1 MTGQLK
7 ILTTV
12 GTHGEAE
19 IVNALLLE
27 AGIHS
32 IAQRTIGGP
41 LEDARAGRDI
51 YVDEHDLERARG
63 LLKAQEN
70 PISDEELTR
79 LSEEAG
85 REANES

>member
-1 MTGQLK
+1 MTKL
-7 ILTTV
+7 LTTV
-12 GTHGEAE
+12 ATAGEAE
-19 IVNALLLE
+19 IVSALLQN

-63 LLKAQEN
+63 LLQAQEN
-70 PISDEELTR
+70 PVSDEELTR
-79 LSEEAG
+79 LSEQAY
-85 REANES
+85 REATE

>member
-1 MTGQLK
+1 MTKL
-7 ILTTV
+7 LTTV
-12 GTHGEAE
+12 ATAGEAE
-19 IVNALLLE
+19 IVSALLQD

-63 LLKAQEN
+63 LLQAQEN
-70 PISDEELTR
+70 PVSDEELTR
-79 LSEEAG
+79 LSEQAY
-85 REANES
+85 REATE

>member
-1 MTGQLK
+1 MTKL
-7 ILTTV
+7 LTTV
-12 GTHGEAE
+12 GTAGEAE
-19 IVNALLLE
+19 MVSALLLE

-63 LLKAQEN
+63 LLKDQEN
-70 PISDEELTR
+70 PVSDEDLTR
-79 LSEEAG
+79 LSEQAY
-85 REANES
+85 REATES